1 MNYTSTDLCAC
12 GRPLQPGYPLEITGV
27 CDACEHN
34 KRSFRARMARLLAE
48 DPEGCECA
56 VCVKNWEELG

>member
-1 MNYTSTDLCAC
+1 MTIERTDLAN
-12 GRPLQPGYPLEITGV
+12 GEYRSKTGEILTEDGP
-27 CDACEHN
+27 
-34 KRSFRARMARLLAE
+34 SFRARMAKLLAE